1 MIKQA
6 AMAARSAAAMS
17 ERFECFLSLLNPYY
31 PVITR
36 L

>member
-1 MIKQA
+1 MVKQA
-6 AMAARSAAAMS
+6 AMATGSAAAMA
-17 ERFECFLSLLNPYY
+17 EYFVCFLSLLILYY